1 MIVLYAAQQSFQ
13 SGAVFFLCKLAHF
26 AHLFFGYGFPT
37 IYILRFT
44 MPAVGILPLAACGA
58 VQLLRE
64 MVPQQ
69 HIAIVVKLRKP
80 AVYKAAESAD
90 VGTHTTGRQLGR
102 RYVKSERRCFPAPQQ
117 AEKPLKS
124 TDFRGFWSEM
134 GDSNSRPD
142 GPKPP
147 ALPTALIPVI

>member
-1 MIVLYAAQQSFQ
+1 MRRGAHRFYTESIVPL
-13 SGAVFFLCKLAHF
+13 LC
-26 AHLFFGYGFPT
+26 
-37 IYILRFT
+37 ISRFT
-44 MPAVGILPLAACGA
+44 MPVVGILPFAACGA

-69 HIAIVVKLRKP
+69 HIAVIVVKLRKP
-80 AVYKAAESAD
+80 AVYKAAETAD

-117 AEKPLKS
+117 AEKKPLKS

-147 ALPTALIPVI
+147 ALPTALIPVRTSYYTRRILRCKYQRCY